1 MVLKKA
7 RKSGSVSKFSHT
19 DVISINDFSRND
31 IEAVLKRASEMEKM
45 SPSKKQKILSGKVVA
60 SLFFEPSTRTRL
72 SFEAAIQNLGGRV
85 IGFSDSGTTSAKK
98 GETLSDSVRM
108 VSRYADI
115 IVMRHPLDG
124 SARRASEI
132 SPKPVINGGD
142 GANQHPTQTLLDL
155 YTIQK
160 KFGKIDG
167 LSIGMLGDL
176 KYGRTVHSLAYA
188 LAKFK
193 GVKLYFIAPEQLKM
207 PQHIIED
214 LEGRVK
220 IEETTELEKFL
231 PTLDVLYATRIQKE
245 RFPDP
250 MEYEKLKN
258 VYILMK
264 DILKKTKKNF
274 QIMHPLP
281 RVNEISGGL
290 DKTAAALYFEQA
302 ANGIPVRE
310 ALLSMLIGK
319 KKKVDE

>member
-1 MVLKKA
+1 LIRKKA

-19 DVISINDFSRND
+19 DVISINDFSRKD
-31 IEAVLKRASEMEKM
+31 IESVFTKAAEMEKM
-45 SPSKKQKILSGKVVA
+45 PAAKKQKILMGRVVA

-85 IGFSDSGTTSAKK
+85 IGFSDSSTTSAKK
-98 GETLSDSVRM
+98 GETLSDSIRM

-115 IVMRHPLDG
+115 IVMRHPLEG
-124 SARRASEI
+124 SARMAAEI
-132 SPKPVINGGD
+132 SQKPIINGGD

-155 YTIQK
+155 YTIKK

-188 LAKFK
+188 LAKFE
-193 GVKLYFIAPEQLKM
+193 GVKLYLIAPEQLKM
-207 PQHIIED
+207 PKEIIED
-214 LEGRVK
+214 VKKNLK
-220 IEETTELEKFL
+220 IEETSNLEKFL
-231 PTLDVLYATRIQKE
+231 PKMDVLYATRIQKE
-245 RFPDP
+245 RFPDS
-250 MEYEKLKN
+250 MEYEKVKN
-258 VYILMK
+258 VYILK
-264 DILKKTKKNF
+264 EEILKITKKNF

-281 RVNEISGGL
+281 RVNEISDGL
-290 DKTAAALYFEQA
+290 DKTSAALYFEQA

-319 KKKVDE
+319 KKKVEM